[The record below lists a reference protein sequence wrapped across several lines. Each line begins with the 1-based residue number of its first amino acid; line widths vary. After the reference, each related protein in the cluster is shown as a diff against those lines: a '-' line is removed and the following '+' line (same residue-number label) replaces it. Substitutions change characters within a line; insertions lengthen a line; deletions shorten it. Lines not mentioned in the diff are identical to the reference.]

1 MIAATST
8 AILNEYDAKMMEKN
22 DYSLI
27 DEANQK
33 IADNAKAIVSDTL
46 NKVLYVASTQMKCNF
61 NRADN

>member
-1 MIAATST
+1 
-8 AILNEYDAKMMEKN
+8 MMEKN